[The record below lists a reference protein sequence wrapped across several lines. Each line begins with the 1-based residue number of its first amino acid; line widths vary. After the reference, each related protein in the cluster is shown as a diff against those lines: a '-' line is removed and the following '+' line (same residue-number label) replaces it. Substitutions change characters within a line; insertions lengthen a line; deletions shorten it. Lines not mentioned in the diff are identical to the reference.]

1 MYIDFISITRSTVK
15 IIISYHT
22 KLKVLCSGCVY
33 NNNNRTSRCSNEELA
48 YFRAIVWEATNKITL
63 TLYIFVFPQES
74 QQSSQIK
81 RIH

>member
-1 MYIDFISITRSTVK
+1 M
-15 IIISYHT
+15 
-22 KLKVLCSGCVY
+22 LCVY

>member
-15 IIISYHT
+15 IIISHHT
-22 KLKVLCSGCVY
+22 KLKVLCSVFIIIIIELQGVAMKK
-33 NNNNRTSRCSNEELA
+33 LA